1 MDCKAGWHLAKR
13 GVGAVIATLMT
24 FSCAGCRAHSSE
36 TLIPLPM
43 RFNDSSLLVVETSSY
58 DVSIISGRGDV
69 IVPPLVRRVWW
80 NADLVI
86 TENHP
91 MVQRRKF
98 PGDTMDIPDNS
109 TLLWYVIDVNKTSV
123 ESFHDRNQ
131 MKAHV
136 ESMGVGTEQIHLMK
150 LSEAQSLRERELGFS
165 FNTESVYDYL
175 DSHGGR

>member
-1 MDCKAGWHLAKR
+1 
-13 GVGAVIATLMT
+13 
-24 FSCAGCRAHSSE
+24 
-36 TLIPLPM
+36 
-43 RFNDSSLLVVETSSY
+43 
-58 DVSIISGRGDV
+58 
-69 IVPPLVRRVWW
+69 
-80 NADLVI
+80 
-86 TENHP
+86 
-91 MVQRRKF
+91 
-98 PGDTMDIPDNS
+98 MDIPDNS